1 MKVKELI
8 KELNKLDPERNI
20 WIIYD
25 AYYPIEP
32 DVDSYVL
39 EEDVDRYKEYNKDVE
54 ISDYCMQVW

>member
-25 AYYPIEP
+25 GFYPMEP
-32 DVDSYVL
+32 DINSYVS
-39 EEDVDRYKEYNKDVE
+39 EEDVDRYKEYDENIE
-54 ISDYCMQVW
+54 IDDYCMQVW

>member
-25 AYYPIEP
+25 GYYPMEP
-32 DVDSYVL
+32 DIDSYVS
-39 EEDVDRYKEYNKDVE
+39 EEDIDRYKEYDKDVE
-54 ISDYCMQVW
+54 VSDYCMQVW

>member
-25 AYYPIEP
+25 GFYPMEP
-32 DVDSYVL
+32 DIDSYVS
-39 EEDVDRYKEYNKDVE
+39 EEDVDRYKEYDENIE
-54 ISDYCMQVW
+54 IDDYCMQVW

>member
-8 KELNKLDPERNI
+8 EELSKLDPERNI

-25 AYYPIEP
+25 GYYPMEP

-39 EEDVDRYKEYNKDVE
+39 EEDVDRYKEYDKDVE
-54 ISDYCMQVW
+54 IGDYCMQVW

>member
-25 AYYPIEP
+25 GYYPMEP
-32 DVDSYVL
+32 DIDSYVS
-39 EEDVDRYKEYNKDVE
+39 EEDVDRYKEHNKDVE